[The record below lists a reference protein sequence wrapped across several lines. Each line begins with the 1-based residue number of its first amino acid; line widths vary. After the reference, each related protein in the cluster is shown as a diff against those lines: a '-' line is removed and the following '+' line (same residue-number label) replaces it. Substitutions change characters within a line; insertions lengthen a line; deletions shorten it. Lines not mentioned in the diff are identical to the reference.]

1 MNQKLL
7 AVLAV
12 VVVLLSGLVLIAVT
26 KSVQT
31 DDLEDV
37 GSILVP
43 GSVAGQELEN
53 PPTTVG
59 SEAVVNIPQT
69 STTAQVKIG
78 E

>member
-12 VVVLLSGLVLIAVT
+12 VVVLLSGLVLVAVT

-31 DDLEDV
+31 DELGAV
-37 GSILVP
+37 GSTLVP
-43 GSVAGQELEN
+43 GSVAGQELES
-53 PPTTVG
+53 PPTSVG
-59 SEAVVNIPQT
+59 TEAVVNIPQA
-69 STTAQVKIG
+69 SATAQVKIA